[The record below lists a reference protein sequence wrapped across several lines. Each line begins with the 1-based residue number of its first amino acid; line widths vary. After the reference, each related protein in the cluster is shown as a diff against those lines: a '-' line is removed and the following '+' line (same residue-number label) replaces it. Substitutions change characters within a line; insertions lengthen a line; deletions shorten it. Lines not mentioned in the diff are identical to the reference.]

1 MRLVS
6 CALFVIMFF
15 MNYYNNVSGV
25 EMSYID
31 TVCSTP
37 NAYLMQIIN

>member
-6 CALFVIMFF
+6 CALFVVMFF

-31 TVCSTP
+31 SVFYSECLFDA
-37 NAYLMQIIN
+37 NY